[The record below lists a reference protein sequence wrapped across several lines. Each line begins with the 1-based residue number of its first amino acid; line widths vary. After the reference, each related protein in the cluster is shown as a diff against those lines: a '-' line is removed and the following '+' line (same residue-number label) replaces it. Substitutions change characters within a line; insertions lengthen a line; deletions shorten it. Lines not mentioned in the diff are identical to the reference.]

1 MIDINIPQN
10 EFISTLISYSHN
22 LQLNIE
28 ESHYESNSE
37 YYWKNKNQFISV
49 INKGIPDDKLKIIF
63 QTHIQK
69 LTKNNNNNNQ
79 NNNNHYPE
87 KDQEQIQICYPPVH
101 LVKTNKY
108 SVYEWA

>member
-1 MIDINIPQN
+1 MIDQNIPQN

-22 LQLNIE
+22 LQLNVE
-28 ESHYESNSE
+28 EVHYESNSE

-69 LTKNNNNNNQ
+69 LTKNNNNHQ
-79 NNNNHYPE
+79 NNNNINSE
-87 KDQEQIQICYPPVH
+87 KDQEHIQICYPPVH
-101 LVKTNKY
+101 IVKTEKF
-108 SVYEWA
+108 SVYAWA